1 MRRQKSKS
9 SKMIESITRFDEA
22 YSNQEA
28 CEIY

>member
-9 SKMIESITRFDEA
+9 SKIIESIARLDEA